1 MRIFIF
7 LVFFLSLTILSA
19 QDTIRVMHY
28 NLLYYG
34 NSAFCSETTNNT
46 DQKDAYMRTIL
57 TYTKPDIIT
66 VNEMSYQSNFQ
77 QRMLNEVMNQAGYAL
92 FGIAQAPNIAQASI
106 VNQLYYNTEKLA
118 LHSQAVAQSNVRDID
133 IYRLYS
139 LNAGLEEG
147 DTIFLNCVVA
157 HLKSSQGQTN
167 EDMRALMV
175 ENSLN
180 YLEANASSG
189 NYLFMGDFN
198 FYLASEE
205 GFQLMINNNDPVFR
219 FYDPVNTIGEWH
231 NNSSYRQV
239 HTQST
244 RTAQSGNCGA
254 SGGMDDRFD
263 FIMMNTAIHDETDR
277 IEYIDESYLAL
288 GQDGQRFNGSIS
300 DPPNTSLPA
309 YIIDALQGMS
319 DHLPVVMDLLV
330 GKDMGVNDIRY
341 STFDIRYSNPVKNE
355 LRLYFE
361 SPYSRIPI
369 FTYSLFSSTGTTVLS
384 EQLTA
389 AGGSSVSIDVS
400 NVPPGFYVIHIS
412 SPEGYFSGKLVVI
425 K

>member
-1 MRIFIF
+1 MRI
-7 LVFFLSLTILSA
+7 LTFFLFFFSLTLLSA

-34 NSAFCSETTNNT
+34 NSAFCSENTNNT

-57 TYTKPDIIT
+57 DYSRPDIIT
-66 VNEMSYQSNFQ
+66 VNEMSYQSTYQ

-92 FGIAQAPNIAQASI
+92 FAMAEAPNTADASI

-118 LHSQAVAQSNVRDID
+118 LHSQAVAQNVIRDID
-133 IYRLYS
+133 VYRLYS
-139 LNAGLEEG
+139 LNVGLDEG

-157 HLKSSQGQTN
+157 HLKSSEGQTN
-167 EDMRALMV
+167 EDLRAEMV

-180 YLEANASSG
+180 YLEANASTG

-198 FYLASEE
+198 FYSASEE

-219 FYDPVNTIGEWH
+219 FYDPVNEIGNWH
-231 NNSSYRQV
+231 NNSSYRHV

-263 FIMMNTAIHDETDR
+263 FIMMNKNIHDETDR
-277 IEYIDESYLAL
+277 IVYLDDSYWAL
-288 GQDGQRFNGSIS
+288 GQDGLRFNGTIA

-309 YIIDALQGMS
+309 YMIDALLGMS
-319 DHLPVVMDLLV
+319 DHLPVVMDLVIGQDL
-330 GKDMGVNDIRY
+330 GVDDIRY
-341 STFDIRYSNPVKNE
+341 SNLDIRYSNPTRNE
-355 LRLYFE
+355 LKLRLPTSYQQ
-361 SPYSRIPI
+361 PLIV
-369 FTYSLFSSTGTTVLS
+369 SLHSVAGRTVLQ
-384 EQLTA
+384 EQIFPS
-389 AGGSSVSIDVS
+389 GNSSISLDVS
-400 NVPPGFYVIHIS
+400 DVPAGFYVIRVVQ
-412 SPEGYFSGKLVVI
+412 EDKFFSGKLVVI
-425 K
+425 R